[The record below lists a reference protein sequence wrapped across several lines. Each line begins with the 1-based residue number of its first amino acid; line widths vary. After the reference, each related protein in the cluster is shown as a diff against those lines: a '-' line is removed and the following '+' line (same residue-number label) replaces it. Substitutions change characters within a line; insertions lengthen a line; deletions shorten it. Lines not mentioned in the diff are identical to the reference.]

1 MPVRRLTV
9 LPLALA
15 LLSLAL
21 PAAAT
26 AATAASQVTAARY
39 QAPDGTIFKVTA
51 DRALNEGR
59 ATFAMRITPAN
70 GAANPYGPGDLISDS
85 QLKLA
90 GKVPL
95 RVGSGLACGDPG
107 ISVAYGTVA
116 RKARRVVA
124 RLRDGTKL
132 RLTRSEPPAAWKLDG
147 WVIAG
152 IANSRSPVV
161 HIDAY
166 TAAGK
171 RIAFATFPGVTGCS
185 SR

>member
-1 MPVRRLTV
+1 MLVRRHPV
-9 LPLALA
+9 VPLALA
-15 LLSLAL
+15 ALTLAF

-26 AATAASQVTAARY
+26 AASHVTAARY

-51 DRALNEGR
+51 DRALSRGL
-59 ATFAMRITPAN
+59 ATFAMRITPPD
-70 GAANPYGPGDLISDS
+70 GAANPYGSGDLISDA

-107 ISVAYGTVA
+107 ISAAYGTVA
-116 RKARRVVA
+116 RTAKRVTA
-124 RLRDGTKL
+124 TLRNGKKL
-132 RLTRSEPPAAWKLDG
+132 RLSRSEPPATWKFGG

-152 IANSRSPVV
+152 IANSRSPIV
-161 HIDAY
+161 HVDAY